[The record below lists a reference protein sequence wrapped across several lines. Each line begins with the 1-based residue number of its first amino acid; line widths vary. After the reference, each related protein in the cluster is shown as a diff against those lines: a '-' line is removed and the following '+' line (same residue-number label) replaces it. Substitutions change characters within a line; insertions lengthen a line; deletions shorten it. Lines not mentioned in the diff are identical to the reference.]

1 MILLPHGNLR
11 IFFGICWNVTD
22 YFPLVRPLDL
32 QGLRRRNKGH
42 FCKMLGI
49 FERLRDDSGDRDD
62 VLITLLKLVK
72 ENEITLDD
80 VQQMLVVSMSYYKFL
95 QVLSCN

>member
-1 MILLPHGNLR
+1 
-11 IFFGICWNVTD
+11 
-22 YFPLVRPLDL
+22 
-32 QGLRRRNKGH
+32 
-42 FCKMLGI
+42 MLGVFERI
-49 FERLRDDSGDRDD
+49 IDERLRDDSGDRDD

-80 VQQMLVVSMSYYKFL
+80 VKQMLVVSMSYYKFL